1 VEVKNGD
8 TLSEIAKRN
17 HTTIKKLRQLNGIKG
32 STIHSGKKL
41 KIK

>member
-1 VEVKNGD
+1 M
-8 TLSEIAKRN
+8 
-17 HTTIKKLRQLNGIKG
+17 KKLRQLNGIKG